1 MNKTEKFFDV
11 KGLNVKP
18 FSNRTSILII
28 SLVSLLLYANTFTH
42 DFAFDDVAVIT
53 ENKFVQEG
61 VSGIPKILTTGS
73 WDGFRPKR
81 AMKIYRP
88 FQLVVFAIQYE
99 FFELN
104 AKPYHIFHV
113 FSYAALNCLIFLLLR
128 VLLEK
133 RYPFLPLLI
142 TLLFTIHPLHTDVVA
157 NIKGSADLFAMLFAV
172 LAFLLLLLFLKRKK
186 YTYIIFGSISF
197 LISLSS
203 KETAITY
210 LAIFPLAM
218 YYFTKLKVKTLFLNT
233 IPYAIITIAYLG
245 MRTLVFSGGN
255 AMSMTINKYSNSILY
270 SESLSQHIGTR
281 LYGLGKNLQL
291 MFFPHPLK
299 TSYLHQD
306 IPILEAYDFVAL
318 TTIFVYILLLVIGIR
333 YFKKKSV
340 IVFGIIY
347 FLITISLFSNT
358 IVMMPSIVSERWLLI
373 PSLGFCIVAGALF
386 YKSIVIQSNI
396 KNFLYNN
403 VACLLILIAVGSL
416 FSFKTIDRNRDW
428 KNDFTLFKADSK
440 SAPNNHMNLR
450 NYGTELMKLNDKDS
464 IRKGIQYLKRATEI
478 APRRFGTNNNIAI
491 AYIKLNELDNAID
504 AYKKEI
510 ELNPRNKVK
519 VINRLWSA
527 YNKKGVEL
535 MNTSKVA
542 KVRQSINYFKNAS
555 DINGLDLASKLKS
568 LHNLGKAHYLLTDL
582 KTAINTYKAIYKAKP
597 DKYDSVFTLGLIYN
611 RDKQYQNALNILLSL
626 QNIEGYK
633 DTKKY
638 KKEVYQA
645 YKGLGQIELAAKY
658 IGN

>member
-1 MNKTEKFFDV
+1 MASKNAFYKLKGLDV
-11 KGLNVKP
+11 KPL
-18 FSNRTSILII
+18 SNRV
-28 SLVSLLLYANTFTH
+28 SLVIIAIVSILLYANTFTH
-42 DFAFDDVAVIT
+42 DFAFDDVAVVT
-53 ENKFVQEG
+53 QNTFVKNG
-61 VSGIPKILTTGS
+61 INGIPDILTTGS
-73 WDGFRPKR
+73 WDGFKPKR

-88 FQLVVFAIQYE
+88 FQLVVFAVQYE
-99 FFELN
+99 FFRMN
-104 AKPYHIFHV
+104 AGPYHIFHV
-113 FSYAALNCLIFLLLR
+113 LSYALLNCLIFILL
-128 VLLEK
+128 K
-133 RYPFLPLLI
+133 AFWKDKFPYLPLLI
-142 TLLFTIHPLHTDVVA
+142 TLIFTIHPIHTDVVA
-157 NIKGSADLFAMLFAV
+157 NIKGSADLFAMLFGI
-172 LAFLLLLLFLKRKK
+172 LAFLMVFSYIKK
-186 YTYIIFGSISF
+186 QKLIYIILGCLSF

-210 LAIFPLAM
+210 LAIIPLAI
-218 YYFTKLKVKTLFLNT
+218 YYFTKLKVKKIAIYTL
-233 IPYAIITIAYLG
+233 PYVLITVAYLG
-245 MRTLVFSGGN
+245 VRTIVLSGGN
-255 AMSMTINKYSNSILY
+255 AMAMTINKYSNSILY
-270 SESLSQHIGTR
+270 SETLSQHIGTR

-306 IPILEAYDFVAL
+306 IPILEATDFGAL
-318 TTIFVYILLLVIGIR
+318 SVLFIYIILAIIAIKYLT
-333 YFKKKSV
+333 KKS
-340 IVFGIIY
+340 ILIFGIVY

-373 PSLGFCIVAGALF
+373 PSLGFCIVIGVLF
-386 YKSIVIQSNI
+386 YKAITIKPDWRSFLNSNLVPVLA
-396 KNFLYNN
+396 FVMLF
-403 VACLLILIAVGSL
+403 GL
-416 FSFKTIDRNRDW
+416 FSFQTIDRNRDW
-428 KNDFTLFKADSK
+428 KNDFALFKADSK
-440 SAPNNHMNLR
+440 TAPNNHMNLR
-450 NYGTELMKLNDKDS
+450 NYGTELMKLSDKDS
-464 IRKGIQYLKRATEI
+464 IRKGIKYLKRATEI
-478 APRRFGTNNNIAI
+478 APKRFGTNNNIAL
-491 AYIKLNELDNAID
+491 AYIKLNELDNAIE
-504 AYKKEI
+504 AYKKEL
-510 ELNPRNKVK
+510 ELNPRNKAK
-519 VINRLWSA
+519 VINRLWSV

-555 DINGLDLASKLKS
+555 DINDLDLTSKLKS